1 MEKFEAYLTK
11 IGALNDHLKQSNE
24 LRIELE
30 KQIKKRDQRITDLS
44 DSLNAE
50 KASNRTSQKERDD
63 LISYN
68 ESIKDELTKAEKKLE
83 QHKQI

>member
-11 IGALNDHLKQSNE
+11 IEALNDHLKQSNE

-50 KASNRTSQKERDD
+50 KASNRTS
-63 LISYN
+63 
-68 ESIKDELTKAEKKLE
+68 
-83 QHKQI
+83 